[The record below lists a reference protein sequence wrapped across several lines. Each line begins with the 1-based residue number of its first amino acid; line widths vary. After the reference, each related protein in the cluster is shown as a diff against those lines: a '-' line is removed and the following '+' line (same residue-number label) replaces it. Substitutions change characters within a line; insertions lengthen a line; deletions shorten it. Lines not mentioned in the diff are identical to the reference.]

1 MKDEKPKH
9 HKPNKHTEI
18 AKARDTISQYL
29 LNPRGEI
36 DGLLLSGGMF
46 VKFPPHLS
54 RELAS
59 LVKPQDEVVAVG
71 QIEGPGL
78 MKGYAIV
85 NPQTAMALRDF
96 KPSPHDHPGASEA
109 LKPFCVQGK
118 IKHLK
123 RDPRGRCNGAIL
135 DDGTILE
142 FPPHAGETFIESAKA
157 NQAVH
162 ATGLVHPIVTEP
174 VWPSRWS
181 ATLRTHSPQSDPI
194 WMGQKNQNDASP
206 RMKKENR
213 ESEFTPRRSQEQPT
227 NLQTVAAVAPPHRGT
242 R

>member
-1 MKDEKPKH
+1 LRPAFSASQDQQEKIMKDEKPKH
-9 HKPNKHTEI
+9 HKPNKHTEV
-18 AKARDTISQYL
+18 AEARDTISQYL

-71 QIEGPGL
+71 QIEGPEL

-85 NPQTAMALRDF
+85 NPQTAMALRDI
-96 KPSPHDHPGASEA
+96 KPSPHDHSDASEA

-162 ATGLVHPIVTEP
+162 ATGFGTSNRHGASVAVAMVGDSPDTLAPIRPDLHGPEKP
-174 VWPSRWS
+174 KR
-181 ATLRTHSPQSDPI
+181 
-194 WMGQKNQNDASP
+194 
-206 RMKKENR
+206 R
-213 ESEFTPRRSQEQPT
+213 ESPDEQGEP
-227 NLQTVAAVAPPHRGT
+227 GE
-242 R
+242 